1 MKQQNRKIFFK
12 KNSVAIILSFLLPVA
27 IMAISYY
34 RLGIY
39 PTSDRT
45 ILASD
50 AFGQLVNFY
59 SGFNNML
66 HGDQSFFY
74 TWSGSLGLNFVSL
87 MSYYTNSLFSF
98 LVFFF
103 DNLHMPDAMYII
115 LLTKIGAMGVTF
127 WVFAHNTFRIPQWTK
142 VFLSVSY
149 ALMSFTMAYSIMLM
163 WMDAMVYLPLILLGI
178 HRVMDRQRPVLL
190 FISYFLL
197 FITNYYMAFM
207 VGLFSFLYFFIR
219 VLTEWKIYKR
229 SIVPYLITSLLAG
242 LASMIIILPSVLDL
256 RTNGEKLDSINSFI
270 TNDVGPWDF
279 VVKNMTGVYDTSKY
293 GSSPFIYVGLLPL
306 LFFIFYFVTKKI
318 PLKNKLLFG
327 GLLLVMVASV
337 YIQPLNLFW
346 QGMHSPNMFLF
357 RYSFLYS
364 ALVLILAGFG
374 LEKFEKKDLN
384 ILGNIMLSLVGIFIA
399 AAILSNKKRYGY
411 ITQETLIITV
421 ILLVV
426 YVLLFILKDKLPK
439 YRWLMPVLLISVM
452 CGEMSFNTHQI
463 MSGIDKEWGYTSKE
477 RYTQGY
483 KDIEPLVEKA
493 QSINDNFYRLE
504 NLNPISRTDSFN
516 YNYSGVTMFSSIR
529 NRNSSQYLDRL
540 GYRSEGTNLT
550 IQYENNTILMD
561 DLLGVKYNLAKNDP
575 QKYGFKE
582 IETHGDYTLYENEHA
597 LPLGVLTD
605 QGIYETKN
613 NNNQTALVQYLSEMK
628 EPLFQFT
635 GLTEVSRT
643 NMIVQESGDFTLYS
657 EESNTGEEKSITW
670 EVNVPAQ
677 TQAYLS
683 LDTRAL
689 NSVDNGSVEISVDGH
704 KNVSGLSST
713 GTYFNL
719 GHYEQATKV
728 NVTAKFMGS
737 SVVQAV
743 RPSVLVLKT
752 DVLDQAIT
760 DIREKEVPFNVKGN
774 HVEAKVTTEK
784 EQVIFTTIPY
794 DPGWKATIDGKPTEI
809 KAVQDALITVKVP
822 KGEHTVEL
830 TYYPEGMK
838 LGGLLFISS
847 VLLFS
852 GYVYWYQKKQQ
863 KINQK
868 ESIH

>member
-1 MKQQNRKIFFK
+1 MKQQDKKTFFK
-12 KNSVAIILSFLLPVA
+12 KNSVAIVLSFLLPVA

-39 PTSDRT
+39 PTSERT

-74 TWSGSLGLNFVSL
+74 TWTGSLGLNFVSL

-103 DNLHMPDAMYII
+103 DNLHMPDAMYLI

-127 WVFAHNTFRIPQWTK
+127 WVFARQTFRIPQWAN
-142 VFLSVSY
+142 VALSVSY

-178 HRVMDRQRPVLL
+178 HRIMDRQRPVLL
-190 FISYFLL
+190 FSTYFLL

-219 VLTEWKIYKR
+219 VLTQWTIYKR
-229 SIVPYLITSLLAG
+229 SILPYLITSVLAG
-242 LASMIIILPSVLDL
+242 LASMVIILPSVLDL
-256 RTNGEKLDSINSFI
+256 RTNGEKLDSINSFM

-279 VVKNMTGVYDTSKY
+279 VVKSMSGVYDTSKF
-293 GSSPFIYVGLLPL
+293 GSSPFIYVGLFPL

-327 GLLLVMVASV
+327 GLLLLMVASV

-384 ILGNIMLSLVGIFIA
+384 ILGNIMLSLVTIFIGV
-399 AAILSNKKRYGY
+399 AIISNKKRYGY
-411 ITQETLIITV
+411 ITQESLIVTV
-421 ILLVV
+421 VLLVV
-426 YVLLFILKDKLPK
+426 YVLLLILKSKVTK
-439 YRWLMPVLLISVM
+439 YNWLMPVLLLTVL
-452 CGEMSFNTHQI
+452 CGEMFFNTQQI
-463 MSGIDKEWGYTSKE
+463 LLGIDKEWGYTSKE
-477 RYTQGY
+477 RYTQGH
-483 KDIEPLVEKA
+483 KDIEPLVKKA
-493 QSINDNFYRLE
+493 QSMNDTFYRLE
-504 NLNPISRTDSFN
+504 NLDPISRTDSFN

-575 QKYGFKE
+575 QKYGFKK
-582 IETHGDYTLYENEHA
+582 IETHGEYSLYENEHA
-597 LPLGVLTD
+597 LPLGILTD
-605 QGIYETKN
+605 KGIYETKN
-613 NNNQTALVQYLSEMK
+613 NNNQTALIQYLSEIK

-643 NMIVQESGDFTLYS
+643 NMYVQESGDFTLFS

-683 LDTRAL
+683 LDTRA
-689 NSVDNGSVEISVDGH
+689 SRGIDNGSVEVSVDGH
-704 KNVSGLSST
+704 KKTSGLSST

-719 GHYEQATKV
+719 GHYDQATKV
-728 NVTAKFMGS
+728 KVTAKFIGS
-737 SVVQAV
+737 SVVQVV

-752 DVLDQAIT
+752 DILDQAIT
-760 DIREKEVPFNVKGN
+760 DIREKEVAFQVKGN
-774 HVEAKVTTEK
+774 HVKAEVSTEE

-794 DPGWKATIDGKPTEI
+794 DSGWKASVDGKPAEI

-822 KGEHTVEL
+822 KGKHTVEL

-847 VLLFS
+847 LLLFIV
-852 GYVYWYQKKQQ
+852 YVYWYQKKI
-863 KINQK
+863 KK
-868 ESIH
+868 